1 VKILKRFNHTL
12 VFALI
17 IGLLLLSVHIISA
30 QQNTRQGRQQQGA
43 RQGRQQQGAR
53 QGRQF
58 DPAQMMARML
68 ERTMEGLNLSEEEA
82 TVIKPK
88 IEGLMQARFD
98 QSSEVRELT
107 TGLQEAVDAK
117 DSDQIVAKLTA
128 LKKKLKENKDK
139 LEKMENELIE
149 LLTPEQE
156 ARLTLSGTVNSGGG
170 IGGGFGGFRGGQPGQ
185 RGQRN
190 RSGAPGAP
198 GAQRPQ

>member
-1 VKILKRFNHTL
+1 VNILKRFNHML
-12 VFALI
+12 VFLLI

-30 QQNTRQGRQQQGA
+30 QQGA

-58 DPAQMMARML
+58 DPAQMMTRML
-68 ERTMEGLNLSEEEA
+68 ERAVEGLNLSEEEA
-82 TVIKPK
+82 TIIKPK
-88 IEGLMQARFD
+88 IESLLQARFD
-98 QSSEVRELT
+98 QNSEVRELT

-117 DSDQIVAKLTA
+117 DNDQIVARLTA
-128 LKKKLKENKDK
+128 LKKKLKENREK

-170 IGGGFGGFRGGQPGQ
+170 IGGFGGFRAQ

-190 RSGAPGAP
+190 RPGGAPGEP